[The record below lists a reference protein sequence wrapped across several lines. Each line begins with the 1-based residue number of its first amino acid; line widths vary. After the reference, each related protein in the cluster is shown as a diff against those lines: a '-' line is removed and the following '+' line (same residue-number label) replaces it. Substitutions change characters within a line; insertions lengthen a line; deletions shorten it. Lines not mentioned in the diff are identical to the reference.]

1 MALFS
6 AIAGALGITMT
17 AATAATVAAAGTV
30 AVVAGAGA
38 AIGSGMK
45 YMSDVSGKRP
55 NVPELPKGSTAAEQI
70 SNAKDQAQNTINERR
85 KAMARSQT
93 VYTSP
98 LGLGEEADMGRKTLL
113 GQ

>member
-6 AIAGALGITMT
+6 AIA
-17 AATAATVAAAGTV
+17 AAMGVTLSASAAAGLAVAGTV
-30 AVVAGAGA
+30 ATVAGAGA

-45 YMSDVSGKRP
+45 YMSDVSGNKP
-55 NVPELPKGSTAAEQI
+55 NVPGLPKFSTAAEQI

-85 KAMARSQT
+85 RAMARSQT